1 VEWEAL
7 AARGQAR
14 YEDGSRR
21 LPEEPDSRQRQL
33 VRMAMAAGAT
43 ALARLM
49 QGRRDEA
56 SRWFRRSSERYRESF
71 EGAPPESWGRAIGAL
86 KARVLG
92 SDWEGAES
100 DAAWT
105 LGLRPAASP
114 SPIGKYAAVLGLL
127 VLGRDEAAGHVAS
140 SLLAEPEDAF
150 PGPVA
155 RALAA
160 LAAAEDEAYAD
171 AVRAVL
177 ESFESRE
184 AHLEDVP
191 VADTVLVLEAL
202 AERRGMRVGLTSPL
216 LPDEMGAGPT
226 PGGPSRT

>member
-1 VEWEAL
+1 MEWEAL
-7 AARGQAR
+7 AARGRAR

-21 LPEEPDSRQRQL
+21 LPEEPDARQRQL
-33 VRMAMAAGAT
+33 VRMAMAAGST
-43 ALARLM
+43 ALALLM
-49 QGRRDEA
+49 QRRRDEA
-56 SRWFRRSSERYRESF
+56 SRWFRRSAERYRESF
-71 EGAPPESWGRAIGAL
+71 EAAPPESWGRPIGAL
-86 KARVLG
+86 KARLLSG
-92 SDWEGAES
+92 DWEGAES

-105 LGLRPAASP
+105 LGFRPAASH
-114 SPIGKYAAVLGLL
+114 SPIGKYAAALGLL
-127 VLGRDEAAGHVAS
+127 TLGRDEAAGHVAS

-150 PGPVA
+150 PLPVA

-160 LAAAEDEAYAD
+160 LAAREEEAYAA

-216 LPDEMGAGPT
+216 LPDEAGAGPT
-226 PGGPSRT
+226 RGDPSRT